1 MRFGNHRHETMT
13 RHLQSKLDVVIGQ
26 FKNLKLI
33 KNFKKE
39 FYFEDIH
46 VVFELLQLLHPLL
59 NDVLDLRLS
68 DHQDFLSKQHDN
80 YAFSDHEVIVKVNL

>member
-13 RHLQSKLDVVIGQ
+13 RHLQSKLDMVIGQ
-26 FKNLKLI
+26 FKNLI
-33 KNFKKE
+33 QRVYS
-39 FYFEDIH
+39 YFEDVHI
-46 VVFELLQLLHPLL
+46 VFELLQLLHSFL

-80 YAFSDHEVIVKVNL
+80 NAISDHELIVKVNL